1 MTSTE
6 KMILGLGVG
15 IAIGAALGILY
26 APDKGKETR
35 RKISDGFDQYR
46 DKVVDAFD
54 NLKQKAGCK
63 AEQIAHEIS
72 EEVSARVSR
81 AQNHE
86 K

>member
-1 MTSTE
+1 MTSAE

-35 RKISDGFDQYR
+35 RKISDGFDQAR
-46 DKVVDAFD
+46 NKMMDAFD
-54 NLKQKAGCK
+54 TLKQKAGCK
-63 AEQIAHEIS
+63 AEEIADEIA
-72 EEVSARVSR
+72 EELEAKVAK
-81 AQNHE
+81 AN

>member
-15 IAIGAALGILY
+15 LAIGAALGILY

-35 RKISDGFDQYR
+35 RKISDGFDKYR

-54 NLKQKAGCK
+54 NLKHKAGCK
-63 AEQIAHEIS
+63 AEEIAEEIA
-72 EEVSARVSR
+72 EEVEAKVAKANS
-81 AQNHE
+81 